1 MKPVRKKRLQLISLI
16 FFGFASAVALLLY
29 AMQSEM
35 NHYYSLETIAAKQVP
50 VEQKGIRVG
59 GMVEVGSLQREGDT
73 LNVHFRITDF
83 KHDSLTIH
91 YTGILP
97 DLFKENQGVI
107 ARGYL
112 GADGHFYADQIL
124 AKHDEN
130 YMPPEL
136 QNDLKNSPHS
146 YQSPSKS

>member
-1 MKPVRKKRLQLISLI
+1 MKPVRKQRLKLISLI
-16 FFGFASAVALLLY
+16 FFGFATAVGLLLY

-35 NHYYSLETIAAKQVP
+35 NHYYSLETIHAKQVP

-59 GMVEVGSLQREGDT
+59 GMVEKGSLQRQGES
-73 LNVHFRITDF
+73 LSVQFKITDF
-83 KHDSLTIH
+83 KHPSLTVH

-112 GADGHFYADQIL
+112 GSDGQFYAEQIL

-136 QNDLKNSPHS
+136 QNDLKNSPHN
-146 YQSPSKS
+146 YQKPQS